1 MKQTQL
7 QAVVE
12 LDLHLQKF
20 IKKKSTKSTLYMN
33 HKKGMQHHSLL
44 FMNHNKTLT

>member
-20 IKKKSTKSTLYMN
+20 IKKKINQKYPLYE
-33 HKKGMQHHSLL
+33 S
-44 FMNHNKTLT
+44 